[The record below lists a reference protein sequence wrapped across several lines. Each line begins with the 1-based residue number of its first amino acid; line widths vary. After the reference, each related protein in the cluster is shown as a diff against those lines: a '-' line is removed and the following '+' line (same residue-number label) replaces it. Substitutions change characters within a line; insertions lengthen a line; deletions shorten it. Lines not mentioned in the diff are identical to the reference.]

1 MYFQT
6 RPENGIDAHA
16 DNANGRGRLC
26 GVLLIDILVPHVY
39 GRDEE
44 GYLQTRSE
52 DGIEAQAENAT
63 GQDPLRGVLPT
74 KLLVLAVH
82 EREKKGCIFQ
92 HAQKTESMLTPTML
106 QNRILCAER
115 RSWDF

>member
-1 MYFQT
+1 ML
-6 RPENGIDAHA
+6 PIG
-16 DNANGRGRLC
+16 
-26 GVLLIDILVPHVY
+26 ILVLDVY
-39 GRDEE
+39 GREEE
-44 GYLQTRSE
+44 GYLETRSE
-52 DGIEAQAENAT
+52 DGIKANADNAT

-82 EREKKGCIFQ
+82 EREKKGCIFK